1 MDHSVISHTAHSSL
15 SSQVMDGHNGQKPW
29 MEEVMYRVDQKIEF
43 YWHLGMAWKF
53 HLKAVCVYGNQT
65 FTIERDDRQWKKDLE
80 ECEKFLIE
88 NAC

>member
-43 YWHLGMAWKF
+43 YWHLGIGLEFSFEGSLCVWKSNP
-53 HLKAVCVYGNQT
+53 HV
-65 FTIERDDRQWKKDLE
+65 I
-80 ECEKFLIE
+80 
-88 NAC
+88 